1 MKRCQKGGAGAGG
14 AAGAA
19 GASAGAAPSVS
30 AAASVSWAA
39 RAKEAVATGD
49 VYRESSPTSPTHPHP
64 LAGKRPSSTD
74 PTSHACTPE
83 RILAGFCRHSSSVGL
98 LTHGSTYKQLH

>member
-49 VYRESSPTSPTHPHP
+49 VYRESSPTTSPTHPHP

-83 RILAGFCRHSSSVGL
+83 RILAGFCRHSSSVAL
-98 LTHGSTYKQLH
+98 LTHGSTYLD

>member
-19 GASAGAAPSVS
+19 GASARAAPSVS

-39 RAKEAVATGD
+39 RAREAVATRN
-49 VYRESSPTSPTHPHP
+49 VYSPTP
-64 LAGKRPSSTD
+64 
-74 PTSHACTPE
+74 CTPE
-83 RILAGFCRHSSSVGL
+83 RILAGFCRHSSAAPL
-98 LTHGSTYKQLH
+98 GSLYLPFLSF